1 MAKRS
6 YENWL
11 VNQKYEKDPLLLEND
26 KQYYRRKRAELL
38 DERRERKIWSW
49 EKLTQSLVGKAIK
62 TKKQKDV
69 LEAEKMLDKGMSDD
83 WL

>member
-1 MAKRS
+1 MSKRN

-11 VNQKYEKDPLLLEND
+11 INEKYEKDPSLIEKD
-26 KQYYRRKRAELL
+26 REYYRGKRAELL
-38 DERRERKIWSW
+38 DERREKKIWSW

-69 LEAEKMLDKGMSDD
+69 LEAEKMLDKGMEND